1 MACGFRWRLTA
12 SLRSFA
18 DRHSG
23 VRYAQILPV
32 GLLLW
37 GLDAVD
43 RFRAG
48 AALTGLRNAL
58 VVVAISRHLGGAVA
72 DSMNDWLAVHPVAS
86 VAAAWF
92 YVALQST
99 VTAAVGVL
107 LIWRRAPTF
116 GLHRNA
122 LIACNVIGLVV
133 FWLYPVAP
141 PRMLPGYHDVTAAA
155 VPLFSGVLESKAA
168 DQFASLPSL
177 HVAWSLWVAV
187 ACGALLRRPVLRAAA
202 WLYPAATAVD
212 VLATANHY
220 MLDVV
225 TAPGV
230 VLLAYTIALLPRFAR
245 RLGLIPGS
253 GFGGGGFGSGGPL
266 AGYGR
271 GAAGEQHDSGSHDGE
286 RRHLGDHVPWP
297 AREVLVQPEGP
308 DADRYQRCA
317 GGDHGKHW
325 RDKGF

>member
-1 MACGFRWRLTA
+1 L
-12 SLRSFA
+12 
-18 DRHSG
+18 
-23 VRYAQILPV
+23 RYAQIIPV

-48 AALTGLRNAL
+48 AALAGLRNAL
-58 VVVAISRHLGGAVA
+58 VVVVINRRLGGAIA
-72 DSMNDWLAVHPVAS
+72 EPMNDWLAIHPVAS

-99 VTAAVGVL
+99 VTATVGFL
-107 LIWRRAPTF
+107 LIWRRVPTF

-122 LIACNVIGLVV
+122 LIACNLIGLVV

-141 PRMLPGYHDVTAAA
+141 PRMLPGYHDITATTI
-155 VPLFSGVLESKAA
+155 PLFSGVLESKAA

-187 ACGALLRRPVLRAAA
+187 ACGALLRRPLLRAAV
-202 WLYPAATAVD
+202 WLYPAATSVD

-220 MLDVV
+220 LLDVI

-230 VLLAYTIALLPRFAR
+230 VLLAYALALLPRFAR
-245 RLGLIPGS
+245 HLGLVHGGS
-253 GFGGGGFGSGGPL
+253 LGPCGSL
-266 AGYGR
+266 AGHGW
-271 GAAGEQHDSGSHDGE
+271 GAASQQHDSHGHDGE

-297 AREVLVQPEGP
+297 VSEALIQPEVA
-308 DADRYQRCA
+308 DADRYQRCG
-317 GGDHGKHW
+317 GGDHGERW
-325 RDKGF
+325 RDKPF